1 MTMKTMKLHRLLW
14 LGLLAA
20 LLSGCAGT
28 SSIVGDPTLDSKA
41 SWVLLPIANNT
52 ETPQAALS
60 AEALVEHHLRARGVH
75 ELQRYP
81 ATLARDSLFEPAERK
96 QAEEA
101 LQWAR
106 AQGAR
111 YAITGSVEEWRY
123 KVGLD
128 GDPVVGLTLRVI
140 DLGSGRVVWSA
151 SGSRSGWLREGVSSV
166 ALKLVGQLVG
176 GLKLVESTG
185 AAAPQDAVRRGS

>member
-1 MTMKTMKLHRLLW
+1 MKTMKLHRFLW
-14 LGLLAA
+14 LGLFAA
-20 LLSGCAGT
+20 LLAGCAGT
-28 SSIVGDPTLDSKA
+28 SSITGDPALSGKA
-41 SWVLLPIANNT
+41 AWVLLPIVNNT
-52 ETPQAALS
+52 ETPQAGLS
-60 AEALVEHHLRARGVH
+60 AEALVEHQLRARGVQ

-128 GDPVVGLTLRVI
+128 GDPVVGLSLRVI
-140 DLGSGRVVWSA
+140 DLPSGRVVWSA
-151 SGSRSGWLREGVSSV
+151 SGSRSGWFREGVSSV
-166 ALKLVGQLVG
+166 ALKLVGQLIG
-176 GLKLVESTG
+176 GLQFTEPAD
-185 AAAPQDAVRRGS
+185 AARRGS